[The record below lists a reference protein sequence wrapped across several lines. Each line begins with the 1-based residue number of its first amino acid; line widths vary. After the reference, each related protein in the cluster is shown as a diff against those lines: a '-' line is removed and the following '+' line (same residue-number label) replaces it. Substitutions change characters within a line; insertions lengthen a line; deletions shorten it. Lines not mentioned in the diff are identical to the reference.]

1 MTVSRDKIVSF
12 CSDYLKAENFQDYC
26 HNGLQIC
33 GTDKVGKIVIGV
45 TLSKRLIESAIQK
58 KADMIIVHHGLFMK
72 HFGEF
77 PVIEGVWCER
87 LKLLLNNDI
96 NLCGF
101 HLPLDAHPLIGNNI
115 SIINALGL
123 QKVCGLVEDGQ
134 SIGYVGAYKKAV
146 DRDKFVELVNKKL
159 ETKSV
164 VLSFGASQ
172 VKRVGIVSGGASPTW
187 VTAQKLGCD
196 TFITGDL
203 RESVVRPA
211 EEAKMNVI
219 NAGHYN
225 SERFGIMNLGKLI
238 QKKFKVPVEFVE
250 IPCNI

>member
-1 MTVSRDKIVSF
+1 MSVSRDKIVSF
-12 CSDYLKAENFQDYC
+12 CSDYLKVENFKDYC
-26 HNGLQIC
+26 HNGLQVS
-33 GTDKVGKIVIGV
+33 GTDTIKKIITGV
-45 TLSKRLIESAIQK
+45 SLSKRLIESAIQK
-58 KADMIIVHHGLFMK
+58 KADMIIVHHGLFAK

-77 PVIEGVWCER
+77 PVIEGIWRER
-87 LKLLLNNDI
+87 LKPLLNNDI

-115 SIINALGL
+115 SILKVLGL
-123 QKVCGLVEDGQ
+123 IKVCGIKEDGQ

-164 VLSFGASQ
+164 VLNFGTKTVKQ
-172 VKRVGIVSGGASPTW
+172 VGVLSGGASPSW
-187 VTAQKLGCD
+187 VVAQKLGCD
-196 TFITGDL
+196 TFISGDL

-225 SERFGIMNLGKLI
+225 SERFGIMNLGELV